1 MSDVLIAIALIFG
14 AYLVGSVPSAYLVGK
29 LVAGIDIRSYGSGNV
44 GASNVSHHVGK
55 KWVAPIAVFDVFGKG
70 LLPVVVGG
78 PMVLDLSP
86 IAVACAA
93 LAAMCGHNWP
103 IFLRFSGGRGVSVG
117 IGSIVGYG
125 VPLFVLWATIPG
137 ILFSLTPWKDS
148 AVSWLIATVL
158 LPIWALWAGYD
169 LWVGVYGAGFALIT
183 IVRRVT
189 SGGFQKPLLTYEE
202 LTRTRLIWNR
212 IVYDRDIASRD
223 TWVHSRPN
231 PSS

>member
-1 MSDVLIAIALIFG
+1 MSEVLIAISLVLG
-14 AYLVGSVPSAYLVGK
+14 SYLVGSVPSSYIIGR

-55 KWVAPIAVFDVFGKG
+55 KWVVPIALFDVFGKG

-78 PMVLDLSP
+78 PMVLDASS
-86 IAVACAA
+86 IAIACAA

-103 IFLRFSGGRGVSVG
+103 IFLNFSGGRGVSVG

-125 VPLFVLWATIPG
+125 MPLFVLWATIPG
-137 ILFSLTPWKDS
+137 IFFSLTPWKDS
-148 AVSWLIATVL
+148 AVSWLIATVT

-169 LWVGVYGAGFALIT
+169 LSVAVYGAGFALIT
-183 IVRRVT
+183 IVRRIT
-189 SGGFQKPLLTYEE
+189 SGGFEKPLLTYEE

-212 IVYDRDIASRD
+212 VVYDRDIASRD
-223 TWVHSRPN
+223 TWVYN
-231 PSS
+231 QPSETR